1 MSDITL
7 PHPTFTD
14 GNTLVA
20 DDVWENLYTTENTPN
35 SFEVINGGLEAAN
48 VVAPITNSL
57 ITETI
62 RPGSLSGGKGVGATA
77 NLDYF
82 NNAFGDWVSNPNSN
96 ATGDVDSFYQP
107 IPGAAVSFYLPY
119 AADSLFLHWRIRV
132 LTAQTTSAGDHLS
145 IIRLFVD
152 NTRIDAVYQELPKLP
167 TVGGAFSTH
176 QLVGREWAG
185 HYLKTS
191 GLSKG
196 WHSASLRIAVDNET
210 TSHVRAQVRN
220 FNYVYFR

>member
-7 PHPTFTD
+7 PHPAFFD

-48 VVAPITNSL
+48 VAAPLTNAL
-57 ITETI
+57 TTETI
-62 RPGSLSGGKGVGATA
+62 RTGAISGGRGVGATA

-82 NNAFGDWVSNPNSN
+82 NNAFKGWVSNPGANDI
-96 ATGDVDSFYQP
+96 GDIDSFYQP

-119 AADSLFLHWRIRV
+119 AADSLFLFWRIKTTT
-132 LTAQTTSAGDHLS
+132 LTTIPEGEHVSV
-145 IIRLFVD
+145 IRLFVD
-152 NTRIDAVYQELPKLP
+152 NTRVNSVYQELPMYIAPGQAGL
-167 TVGGAFSTH
+167 A
-176 QLVGREWAG
+176 GRDWAG

-196 WHSASLRIAVDNET
+196 WHSASLRIAVDMAD
-210 TSHVRAQVRN
+210 TSHVRVQVRN